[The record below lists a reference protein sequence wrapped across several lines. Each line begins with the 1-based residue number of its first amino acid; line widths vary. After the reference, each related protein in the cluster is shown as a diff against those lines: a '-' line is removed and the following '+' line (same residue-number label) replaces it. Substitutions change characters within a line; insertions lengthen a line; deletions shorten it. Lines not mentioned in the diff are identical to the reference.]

1 MYLFKL
7 QAMEWRT
14 TETQNLLHARVQYA
28 LGIIYYLRMGK
39 TPQNSL
45 FSAVLNR
52 LYGFPYSST
61 NIWPF
66 TFYT

>member
-14 TETQNLLHARVQYA
+14 TETRNLLQVRVQYA

-39 TPQNSL
+39 TLQN
-45 FSAVLNR
+45 
-52 LYGFPYSST
+52 
-61 NIWPF
+61 
-66 TFYT
+66 